1 MDRPS
6 LIFCALSVIAAIVL
20 SVIGYGFAAL
30 PDDVVAA
37 TRTPQPAA
45 EMGMVDI
52 GDGFGEVAV
61 SDLLDFYI
69 ENPPV
74 KSETASAEPPE
85 RRFGGC

>member
-6 LIFCALSVIAAIVL
+6 LIFCALSVVAAIVL
-20 SVIGYGFAAL
+20 SVIGYGIAAL

-37 TRTPQPAA
+37 TKSPQPA
-45 EMGMVDI
+45 EDMGLVDI
-52 GDGFGEVAV
+52 GDGYGEVAV
-61 SDLLDFYI
+61 SDLLDFYL

-74 KSETASAEPPE
+74 KTETAVSAPPE